1 MYFRNSSLN
10 TFFGSFLPAFKGIG
24 SALKSERNLRLHLI
38 AVVFVTITSIAFGI
52 SITEWLI
59 ILVLFALVIAMELIN
74 TAIEKLSDVVQPEK
88 DDRIRIIKDIS
99 AGAVLCVAIIA
110 LIIGFLIFIPKIL
123 LLLNS

>member
-24 SALKSERNLRLHLI
+24 IAFKSERNLRLHLI
-38 AVVFVTITSIAFGI
+38 AVVFVTIISFALGI

-59 ILVLFALVIAMELIN
+59 ILVLFALVISMELIN

-88 DDRIRIIKDIS
+88 DDRIGIIKDIS
-99 AGAVLCVAIIA
+99 AGAVLLSAIIA

>member
-24 SALKSERNLRLHLI
+24 SAFKSERNLRLHLI

-99 AGAVLCVAIIA
+99 AGAVLWVAIIA